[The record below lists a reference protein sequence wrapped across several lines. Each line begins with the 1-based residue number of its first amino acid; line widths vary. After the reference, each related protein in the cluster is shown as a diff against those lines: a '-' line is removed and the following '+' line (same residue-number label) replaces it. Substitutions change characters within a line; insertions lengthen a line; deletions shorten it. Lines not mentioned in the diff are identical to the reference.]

1 MILKVFSKQ
10 AGSVILHLNRSA
22 VLLAGTEDFLP
33 FASFSSWL
41 KQHLLGHVSVAPPQ
55 LISPATFM
63 PGSSSPLEADIR

>member
-1 MILKVFSKQ
+1 LKVFSKQ
-10 AGSVILHLNRSA
+10 AGSVILHLNGSA

-41 KQHLLGHVSVAPPQ
+41 KQHLLLGHVSVAPPQ
-55 LISPATFM
+55 LISPATLM